1 MLTHPI
7 KKQSISYH
15 YLNIKLFKHF
25 QYPGTRFLLKILSAF
40 LCYVRGYPT
49 MPARNTNNWYTS
61 ETWVIDPFVLETEF
75 PFTIFPSKDRDHTDL
90 RRIKPNSRNLL
101 IGEQPNPSEILHPEE
116 WLSRHRGAKPRTQC
130 VLSSGI
136 SLLSLA

>member
-1 MLTHPI
+1 
-7 KKQSISYH
+7 
-15 YLNIKLFKHF
+15 
-25 QYPGTRFLLKILSAF
+25 
-40 LCYVRGYPT
+40 